1 MMAGKNL
8 QTLRDQLE
16 GQTRDIQNLQKEV
29 EQATQRALSSLP
41 SSYHGHHPIPTAS
54 HQFSLMPEN
63 VTRTVVDNSAIV
75 PLHYHHHQVLQ
86 RSFSA
91 DLPSSCNKSC
101 LMPQYNPLEC
111 DLGGS
116 DFNVKTPLWKSLK
129 EYIIK
134 DLPEQSNQSRNMTGL
149 QNQQE
154 RKIPEELNVR
164 IQSLEMERDA
174 VLFKR
179 FQESKALEDR
189 NEQLHETVQEL
200 QKASHLQ
207 NEMLKKSNVCNALLR
222 ETVQEQVEV
231 LQDIG
236 QVLLSYEERS
246 GKHVFEQGC
255 APSHHIS
262 SLATTVKKVLQELE
276 TEAEDQL
283 NSLKTELKDK
293 EALLALYKE
302 RFYIA
307 VNEQE
312 QQVAALTQEASNSL
326 REVKNVNSQMETF
339 QEQVK
344 GQCVVYEE
352 RIAYFELTVSQLHSE
367 LQSNKK
373 KAEDLKMQL
382 VAADSTLTETHDK
395 HAQDIRKQDEK
406 LHQLRESLQACEKQL
421 NLEKEQRKQLL
432 DENKTNILTNEKI
445 NRDLVER
452 SKEIENLHAKVKMLK
467 DTHER
472 QMKEQIAVIN
482 EKNEGIKFILS
493 QLESTKELL
502 DKTAQDLQA
511 KTFTLQSAEKSI
523 EDLKMLLE
531 EKDATLKNTMGKL
544 KKLRAENKKCELD
557 NNDLDKMQTEIEKMR
572 VYMAEKD
579 HYIKA
584 LHLQIEHLF
593 QAVGQQSEKLNV
605 LQARNAQLL
614 EEMKS
619 MAEKNNTRICEL
631 ELEKTE
637 LSNATIKLR
646 TERDRLMSELKDTRH
661 NYENLEADYAV
672 LKKNYQVKNEEL
684 VGTSASLKTQLHTVL
699 TELEQTKSILRI
711 IEGCDGHAV
720 KVALRMQKKMTA
732 KREKIDTLQSRIQ
745 FLEEAL
751 SRADK
756 EKQHLKEEDK
766 LTQEHVNAER
776 CRLSENLETLRD
788 ENKTL
793 KDQVSRMQAS
803 MDKAALRFSESQ
815 SIIQRLEK
823 ESMRLR
829 IKHTLEMKG
838 IAVPT
843 SEHIAVPVSC
853 ASVHLPFTQSNLRDK
868 PLSDVTYGTE
878 QSSRNMIT
886 EKPTRDRLSLSDKL
900 HIMNYRGM
908 DVHQNKI
915 NDDKPH
921 HLNTSMDPSMLFT
934 ADLQDKDP
942 TFSFANTE
950 CPFLTTPCYTSSPKK
965 PSIDQRSE
973 CKSPVHSLLT
983 TPVDAYEVAGSLS
996 RRPLSVSVSS
1006 QDSSLGEPSTEN
1018 LQSRLEKLQTMAKDL
1033 QAKNKE
1039 MSQMVRKKENRT
1051 AKDHKNREHE

>member
-1 MMAGKNL
+1 MVTVRRPARTNGRKKGDIVCLPPPNTALPARRLEGQVSWGPRETRDRAGDPKMMAGKNL

-29 EQATQRALSSLP
+29 EQATQHALSSLP

-101 LMPQYNPLEC
+101 LMPQYNPLES

-116 DFNVKTPLWKSLK
+116 DFK
-129 EYIIK
+129 
-134 DLPEQSNQSRNMTGL
+134 SRNMTGF

-154 RKIPEELNVR
+154 IKITEELNVR

-174 VLFKR
+174 VLFKS

-189 NEQLHETVQEL
+189 NNQLHETIQEL

-222 ETVQEQVEV
+222 ETIQEHVEV
-231 LQDIG
+231 LQEIG

-262 SLATTVKKVLQELE
+262 SLATTVKKVLHELE

-302 RFYIA
+302 RFDIA

-312 QQVAALTQEASNSL
+312 QQVAALTQEASNAL

-344 GQCVVYEE
+344 GQCVLYEE
-352 RIAYFELTVSQLHSE
+352 RIAHLELTVSQLHSE
-367 LQSNKK
+367 LQCNKN
-373 KAEDLKMQL
+373 KAEDLKRQL
-382 VAADSTLTETHDK
+382 VATDSALTETHDK
-395 HAQDIRKQDEK
+395 HTQDVWKQDEK
-406 LHQLRESLQACEKQL
+406 LHQLRKSLQACEKQL

-432 DENKTNILTNEKI
+432 DEKKINILTNEKI
-445 NRDLVER
+445 NRDLAER
-452 SKEIENLHAKVKMLK
+452 SKEIENLHAKVNMLK
-467 DTHER
+467 ETHER

-482 EKNEGIKFILS
+482 EKNEGMKFTLS

-523 EDLKMLLE
+523 EDLKILLE
-531 EKDATLKNTMGKL
+531 EKDAMLKNTMGKL
-544 KKLRAENKKCELD
+544 KKLRAENKKCEID
-557 NNDLDKMQTEIEKMR
+557 NIDLDKMQTEIEKMR

-619 MAEKNNTRICEL
+619 MAEKNNSRICEL

-637 LSNATIKLR
+637 LSNATIELR
-646 TERDRLMSELKDTRH
+646 TERDRLMSELKDARH
-661 NYENLEADYAV
+661 NYGNLEADYAV
-672 LKKNYQVKNEEL
+672 VKKNYQVKNEEL

-751 SRADK
+751 SRANK
-756 EKQHLKEEDK
+756 IQ
-766 LTQEHVNAER
+766 
-776 CRLSENLETLRD
+776 LSW
-788 ENKTL
+788 
-793 KDQVSRMQAS
+793 
-803 MDKAALRFSESQ
+803 KAFCSQ
-815 SIIQRLEK
+815 SNIASETKVVYLHRLAG
-823 ESMRLR
+823 S
-829 IKHTLEMKG
+829 
-838 IAVPT
+838 
-843 SEHIAVPVSC
+843 
-853 ASVHLPFTQSNLRDK
+853 
-868 PLSDVTYGTE
+868 
-878 QSSRNMIT
+878 IT
-886 EKPTRDRLSLSDKL
+886 ICGCGLKMACRRHHCSSDKN
-900 HIMNYRGM
+900 ISSVRGT
-908 DVHQNKI
+908 K
-915 NDDKPH
+915 
-921 HLNTSMDPSMLFT
+921 
-934 ADLQDKDP
+934 
-942 TFSFANTE
+942 
-950 CPFLTTPCYTSSPKK
+950 
-965 PSIDQRSE
+965 
-973 CKSPVHSLLT
+973 
-983 TPVDAYEVAGSLS
+983 
-996 RRPLSVSVSS
+996 
-1006 QDSSLGEPSTEN
+1006 
-1018 LQSRLEKLQTMAKDL
+1018 
-1033 QAKNKE
+1033 
-1039 MSQMVRKKENRT
+1039 
-1051 AKDHKNREHE
+1051 